1 MQERP
6 TRPRPA
12 PPRAPAEPQPE
23 PAYTATPDTPLAN
36 GKKTGNSLR
45 GRATAAFSAVRGDH
59 EPAPTYDGS
68 ANADFDVP
76 PIGGRPSHTK
86 SRQWAVRLGIPVGVL
101 LLAAGTTCEQQAD
114 TAAYW
119 APALYDRGELVQP
132 IGSVAYYRPGPGVDP
147 STVEPYPPGLF
158 MIGGDGSASSPQPVA
173 VAAWR
178 CGRSPR
184 LAPEPPVCPARAPLS
199 VRVVFPDCWDGRRTD
214 SPDHTAHVARSRDG
228 RCPDTHPV
236 PVPQLIFD
244 IQYPIHGDGHEVEL
258 ASGGVHSVHADFIN
272 AWDQRAL
279 ERETHACLNLENVCG
294 VVPYR
299 ATG

>member
-1 MQERP
+1 MSR
-6 TRPRPA
+6 
-12 PPRAPAEPQPE
+12 RAALVAGALVVIAIVITIAFVVARRDVADAGEPIAGVGPQGAVPQFVVE
-23 PAYTATPDTPLAN
+23 CPWSHRAADDPIVHPYHAGAGHLHDFF
-36 GKKTGNSLR
+36 GNTS
-45 GRATAAFSAVRGDH
+45 TAADSTLDSLF
-59 EPAPTYDGS
+59 
-68 ANADFDVP
+68 
-76 PIGGRPSHTK
+76 
-86 SRQWAVRLGIPVGVL
+86 
-101 LLAAGTTCEQQAD
+101 AAGTTCEQQAD

-147 STVEPYPPGLF
+147 ATVELYPPGLF
-158 MIGGDGSASSPQPVA
+158 MIGGDGSASDAQPVS

-199 VRVVFPDCWDGRRTD
+199 VRVVFHDCWDGRRTD

-272 AWDQRAL
+272 TWNQRAL
-279 ERETHACLNLENVCG
+279 EREIHACLNLENVCG

-299 ATG
+299 ATD